1 MNTTF
6 EIGMT
11 VAMLALWALAVVTTL
26 DHSPAP
32 MRAPVAAVSVASAD
46 VPASGAAGAVR

>member
-26 DHSPAP
+26 DHSAAP
-32 MRAPVAAVSVASAD
+32 MRAPVAKVAVASAEL
-46 VPASGAAGAVR
+46 PASASALSMR